1 VEAALQLISSQET
14 LAPSS
19 DGYRVL
25 ARKYRPIKLSEL
37 IGQDF
42 LVETLKR
49 AIEGNRL
56 GHAFILT
63 GIRGTGKT
71 TTARIMARAL
81 NCEKGPTPEPCGVC
95 SSCTAIAQDR
105 SMDVIEIDAASRTS
119 VDDIREI
126 IEASRYKAVSSRYK
140 VYIIDEIHMLSKSAF
155 NALLKTLEE
164 PPSHVKFIFATT
176 EINKVP
182 TTILSRCVRFDLK
195 RIKSS
200 TLATYFKTVCDQ
212 ENVSYEDEAL
222 ALMAKAAEG
231 SVRDGLSLL
240 DQAISYGSS
249 TQDAPLVTAVHVR
262 QMLGLSDQG
271 VLLEFFHTLMEG
283 DTVKALEK
291 IRYFYQEGADPL
303 RILEDLMDL
312 THWFHCLKI
321 NPTLAEDLTLSP
333 EKRQKGI
340 ELVGSLS
347 IPTLTRFWQILLKG
361 FEEVKRAPSSHKA
374 LEVIVIRLT
383 HLAPLPSVHELLGRD
398 SEELLKKKVL
408 SEASTK
414 TDQNSGMS
422 NHPGLLPAS
431 QSRGRNDDGGE
442 VITSRNE
449 ERGEST
455 VSSNSSL
462 QALEEGAAIQESQ
475 ISINQDRHCEQ
486 SEVIREPL
494 NSSNDEGK
502 PENTSVFSSFEEFV
516 AWVSDMR
523 EGILHGHLL
532 YDVHLVD
539 FSPPILKVRLS
550 SKAPKD
556 LPLRLQ
562 NLLKTKRNEAWTIA
576 ISDEIGQP
584 TLQEK
589 EQKAQEERREAV
601 LQEPLLKTLMEAFP
615 GTTLMSIEDA

>member
-1 VEAALQLISSQET
+1 MEAALQLISSQEP
-14 LAPSS
+14 LAPVAE
-19 DGYRVL
+19 GYRVL

-81 NCEKGPTPEPCGVC
+81 NCEKGPTPEPCGIC

-140 VYIIDEIHMLSKSAF
+140 VYIIDEVHMLSKSAF

-195 RIKSS
+195 RIESP
-200 TLATYFKTVCDQ
+200 TLAAYFKTMCDQ
-212 ENVSYEDEAL
+212 ENVGYEDEAL
-222 ALMAKAAEG
+222 ALIAKAAEG

-240 DQAISYGSS
+240 DQAITYGSS
-249 TQDAPLVTAVHVR
+249 SVTASQVR

-271 VLLEFFHTLMEG
+271 VLLELFHTLMEG

-291 IRYFYQEGADPL
+291 IRYFYQEGADPV

-312 THWFHCLKI
+312 AHWLHCLKI
-321 NPTLAEDLTLSP
+321 NQTLAEDITLGD

-340 ELVGSLS
+340 DLVGSLS

-361 FEEVKRAPSSHKA
+361 FEEVKRAPSPHKA

-398 SEELLKKKVL
+398 SEEPLKKKVL
-408 SEASTK
+408 SEGKVK
-414 TDQNSGMS
+414 TDQNPGMS
-422 NHPGLLPAS
+422 NSSGLLPAS
-431 QSRGRNDDGGE
+431 QARGRNDDGGE
-442 VITSRNE
+442 
-449 ERGEST
+449 ST
-455 VSSNSSL
+455 VSPNSSL
-462 QALEEGAAIQESQ
+462 RGLEEGVAIQ
-475 ISINQDRHCEQ
+475 
-486 SEVIREPL
+486 EPL
-494 NSSNDEGK
+494 NSSNDEEK
-502 PENTSVFSSFEEFV
+502 PENTSSFSSFEELV
-516 AWVSDMR
+516 KWVSEER
-523 EGILHGHLL
+523 EGLLHGHLL

-550 SKAPKD
+550 PKAPKD

-562 NLLKTKRNEAWTIA
+562 ALLKTKRNEAWTIA
-576 ISDEIGQP
+576 ISDEIGHP

-589 EQKAQEERREAV
+589 EQKIQEEHREAV
-601 LQEPLLKTLMEAFP
+601 LQDPLVKTLMEAFP